1 MKQLL
6 ISGMLAL
13 TLVVWTGTALAQ
25 APSFDPDQPFDQA
38 FSSQMLRTLLNKALD
53 ILDDHL
59 EVAGGLS
66 HADSK
71 NDQSGRLQLKIYP
84 KGKSH
89 SDEHLKAEGSFRFSP
104 DSGQHDLH
112 FRFHPPQESPRPLAP
127 SPEGV
132 L

>member
-1 MKQLL
+1 MKQVL

-53 ILDDHL
+53 ILDDHF

-104 DSGQHDLH
+104 GSGQHDLH

>member
-1 MKQLL
+1 MKQVWISALL
-6 ISGMLAL
+6 ASAL
-13 TLVVWTGTALAQ
+13 VMWTGPALAQ

-53 ILDDHL
+53 ILEDHI
-59 EVAGGLS
+59 EVAGDLS
-66 HADSK
+66 PADSTK
-71 NDQSGRLQLKIYP
+71 DQGGRLQLKIYP
-84 KGKSH
+84 KGKSR

-112 FRFHPPQESPRPLAP
+112 FRFQPPHESSPSVAP